1 MNSLVASIGRLTL
14 ATVRPLPASLN
25 SRHSLSTTSF
35 KSSLFSPTTT
45 TTPVAKT
52 IQNGIICPSQS
63 WASPSLLLGCVG
75 MSSMLISQMQ
85 VRYRRVYI
93 TRSRR
98 FPGHVD
104 VYGEEDGKREALKAA
119 EDRYKRLDWGIYIRT
134 RVGKDNKRWKQTDRR
149 KWRRE
154 QHIFVV
160 QDFNKKLDRMFA
172 NETKR
177 ARFIPDDPFEK
188 YNRLSWWRHHWTA
201 LKNAENIRRHGNN
214 IYLFNRF
221 RTHMKL
227 GSRYNVL
234 PKMHYMP
241 PGYLA
246 NVASNPANIYTP
258 DPLIPKVKMAPH
270 FQREAIRPPRVK
282 IDAELHAIRDM
293 EQYAGDLP
301 LWSPVF
307 FPSKFPN

>member
-1 MNSLVASIGRLTL
+1 MNSLVASIGRMAL
-14 ATVRPLPASLN
+14 ATTRPLTASLN

-134 RVGKDNKRWKQTDRR
+134 RYSLFLL
-149 KWRRE
+149 E
-154 QHIFVV
+154 EFHISYLGNYFNFLHVRNVTTFV
-160 QDFNKKLDRMFA
+160 QP
-172 NETKR
+172 
-177 ARFIPDDPFEK
+177 I
-188 YNRLSWWRHHWTA
+188 
-201 LKNAENIRRHGNN
+201 
-214 IYLFNRF
+214 RF
-221 RTHMKL
+221 R
-227 GSRYNVL
+227 
-234 PKMHYMP
+234 
-241 PGYLA
+241 
-246 NVASNPANIYTP
+246 
-258 DPLIPKVKMAPH
+258 LIK
-270 FQREAIRPPRVK
+270 
-282 IDAELHAIRDM
+282 
-293 EQYAGDLP
+293 
-301 LWSPVF
+301 
-307 FPSKFPN
+307 